1 MLKKNYLYIDA
12 EKNKAKKI
20 QLMSWFRLQTRAIAS
35 YRENHPE
42 KKQRADKST
51 LLSPKFQEW
60 FINVT
65 EGYPP
70 PFVLVSDK
78 KFHVDALRSGS
89 VTFC

>member
-1 MLKKNYLYIDA
+1 M
-12 EKNKAKKI
+12 
-20 QLMSWFRLQTRAIAS
+20 
-35 YRENHPE
+35 
-42 KKQRADKST
+42 KST

-78 KFHVDALRSGS
+78 KFHVEVEALLFAKAYKSIKRAKTNAITIFGR
-89 VTFC
+89 VIALEKAIKKWQ